1 MKKLAIS
8 AMLALTL
15 TTGASAATSQA
26 QVNDTLRSTPAI
38 YNGLFTAGLVKH
50 VVDSCPDLQ
59 GPNRFQ
65 RTSYFLGL
73 FNQAR
78 GLGFSRAQIQ
88 AFVDDRDEQRRLR
101 QVVYSHLER
110 QGVDPRDKSAVC
122 TWARQQMAART
133 GVGPSLRER

>member
-1 MKKLAIS
+1 MKRLVLASLACI
-8 AMLALTL
+8 ALTQ
-15 TTGASAATSQA
+15 GASATTSQA
-26 QVNDTLRSTPAI
+26 QVNETLRTTPAI

-65 RTSYFLGL
+65 RTTYFLGL

-88 AFVDDRDEQRRLR
+88 AFVDDRDEQRQLR
-101 QVVYSHLER
+101 RVVYSHLER
-110 QGVDPRDKSAVC
+110 QGVDPRNKDAVC
-122 TWARQQMAART
+122 TWARQQMSART
-133 GVGPSLRER
+133 GIGPSLRER